1 GVLIVGAFRNAS
13 EVGIYRVVMQG
24 GTLLSLAT
32 FGIGAALGPAF
43 AKTFA
48 QGDRARL
55 QRLALMAGAGTLAL
69 TLPLAVI
76 LFFFPGYVL
85 EAAFGSDYVAGAAA
99 MSVIVLGRVA
109 AACFGCIDTLMPM

>member
-1 GVLIVGAFRNAS
+1 
-13 EVGIYRVVMQG
+13 
-24 GTLLSLAT
+24 
-32 FGIGAALGPAF
+32 

-109 AACFGCIDTLMPM
+109 AACFGCIDTLMPMTGNERASALSLAASAALNVLLHATLVPTLGLVGA